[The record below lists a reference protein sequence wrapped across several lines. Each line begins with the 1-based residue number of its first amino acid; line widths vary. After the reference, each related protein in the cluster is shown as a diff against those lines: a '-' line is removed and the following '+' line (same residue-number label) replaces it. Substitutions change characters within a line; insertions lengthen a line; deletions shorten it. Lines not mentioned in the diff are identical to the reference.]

1 MNVILVT
8 GMLASGK
15 SIALRV
21 FQDLGY
27 YCIDNLPP
35 SLIISFVELAKKSE
49 PQIDKVA
56 FVVDARGEAFFHD
69 LDKAML
75 YLQSETD
82 CEILYVDANDEV
94 LIQRYKL
101 MRRKHL
107 MSEHERIE
115 ETILRERKTLEPLR
129 KIANY
134 FIDTS
139 VTKDKEFKQKIYDM
153 FSADSGKIEFVVN
166 VVSFGFKYG
175 ILKDADIVYD
185 VRFLPNPY
193 YIAELKNQTGLD
205 ENVRN
210 YVFDFDETNIF
221 IEKTCDLFQF
231 LIPCFAKE
239 GKSQLIVGIG
249 CSGGRHRSVAVA
261 NEIGK
266 RLLAMN
272 YIVTV
277 EHRDSYKDE
286 YV

>member
-35 SLIISFVELAKKSE
+35 SLIISFVELAKKSD
-49 PQIDKVA
+49 PQIGKVA
-56 FVVDARGEAFFHD
+56 FVVDARGEAFFND

-82 CEILYVDANDEV
+82 CEILFVDADDEV

-101 MRRKHL
+101 MRRKH
-107 MSEHERIE
+107 MMAEHERIE

-134 FIDTS
+134 YIDTS
-139 VTKDKEFKQKIYDM
+139 ATRDKEFKQKMFEM
-153 FSADSGKIEFVVN
+153 FSSLSGKPEFVVN

-193 YIAELKNQTGLD
+193 YVDELKSLTGLD
-205 ENVRN
+205 EKVKL
-210 YVFDFDETNIF
+210 YVFDFEQTDIF
-221 IEKTCDLFQF
+221 ILKICDLFRF
-231 LIPCFAKE
+231 LIPCYAKE

-261 NEIGK
+261 EEIARKLSG
-266 RLLAMN
+266 LG
-272 YIVTV
+272 YITTA
-277 EHRDSYKDE
+277 EHRDILKDE
-286 YV
+286 Y